1 MQDLFI
7 DQPAEGVVRLRI
19 NRPEARNSLSV
30 ELRRKIVAELAR
42 LDANKSVRAVI
53 LAGGEKVFAA
63 GADISELKG
72 TSPIGMMQRATNLMW
87 SAIAGFSKPLI
98 AAVRGAAFGGGFEL
112 AMSTDII
119 VAGSK
124 ARFALPEVTL
134 GLIPGGGGTQRLIR
148 LAGKHVAMDI
158 LMSGRVL
165 SGEEALGFGI
175 ISRYVDDDAL
185 EDAAVGLAATIAGKA
200 PLAIQLAKE
209 AALLGS
215 DAPLATGLALET
227 RAIQV
232 LFDSDDMEEG
242 TAAFF
247 EKRSPKFTGQ

>member
-1 MQDLFI
+1 MQDLSI
-7 DQPAEGVVRLRI
+7 DQPAEGIVRLRI

-30 ELRRKIVAELAR
+30 DLRKQIVTELAR
-42 LDANKSVRAVI
+42 LDADKAVRAVI

-72 TSPIGMMQRATNLMW
+72 MTPIGMLQRATNLMW
-87 SAIAGFSKPLI
+87 VAIAGFRKPLI

-124 ARFALPEVTL
+124 SRFALPEVSL

-165 SGEEALGFGI
+165 SASEALNFGIVSRCVEDEEVEEAA
-175 ISRYVDDDAL
+175 VD
-185 EDAAVGLAATIAGKA
+185 LAAAIASKA
-200 PLAIQLAKE
+200 PLAVQLAKE
-209 AALLGS
+209 AALLGA
-215 DAPLATGLALET
+215 DAPLASGLALET

-232 LFDSDDMEEG
+232 LFDSNDVDEG
-242 TAAFF
+242 ISAFF
-247 EKRSPKFTGQ
+247 EKRPPKFKGN

>member
-1 MQDLFI
+1 MQDLLI
-7 DQPAEGVVRLRI
+7 DQPANGVVRLRI
-19 NRPEARNSLSV
+19 NRPAARNSLSV
-30 ELRRKIVAELAR
+30 ELRRQIVAELAR
-42 LDANKSVRAVI
+42 LDADKRVRAVI
-53 LAGGEKVFAA
+53 VAGGEKVFAA

-72 TSPIGMMQRATNLMW
+72 MTPIGMMQRATNLMW
-87 SAIAGFSKPLI
+87 AAIAGFRKPLI

-124 ARFALPEVTL
+124 SRFALPEVSL

-158 LMSGRVL
+158 LMSGRIL
-165 SGEEALGFGI
+165 SADEAHGFGI
-175 ISRYVDDDAL
+175 VSRCVDDAEV
-185 EDAAVGLAATIAGKA
+185 EDAAVELAVTIARKA

-209 AALLGS
+209 VALLGA

-232 LFDSDDMEEG
+232 LFDSNDVDEG
-242 TAAFF
+242 TSAFF
-247 EKRSPKFTGQ
+247 EKRPPNFDGN

>member
-1 MQDLFI
+1 MQDLLI
-7 DQPAEGVVRLRI
+7 DQPVDGVVRLRI

-30 ELRRKIVAELAR
+30 QLRRKIVAELAR
-42 LDANKSVRAVI
+42 LDADKKVRAVI
-53 LAGGEKVFAA
+53 LAGGERVFAA

-87 SAIAGFSKPLI
+87 AAIAGFSKPLI

-112 AMSTDII
+112 AMSADII

-124 ARFALPEVTL
+124 SRFALPEVTL

-175 ISRYVDDDAL
+175 VSRCV
-185 EDAAVGLAATIAGKA
+185 EDAEIEDLAVELATTIAAKA

-209 AALLGS
+209 AALLGA

-232 LFDSDDMEEG
+232 LFDSDDMDEG

-247 EKRSPKFTGQ
+247 EKRPPKFTGR